1 MRNSLFE
8 SAAKSRRAAAEHHGK
23 SDHMKGN
30 EPSVEA
36 QKHSKAARSASDEAH
51 AKAKVDRFEREQS
64 A

>member
-36 QKHSKAARSASDEAH
+36 QKHSKGCPLRLGRGARKS
-51 AKAKVDRFEREQS
+51 
-64 A
+64 